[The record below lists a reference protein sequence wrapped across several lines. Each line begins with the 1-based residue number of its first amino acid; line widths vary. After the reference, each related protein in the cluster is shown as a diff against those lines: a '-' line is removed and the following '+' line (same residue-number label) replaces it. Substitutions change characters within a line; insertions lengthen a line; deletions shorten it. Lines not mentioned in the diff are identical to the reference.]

1 MGITTFYLAIPYL
14 EEGTDRTY
22 LFEEME
28 TAFTKE
34 QALAIKNSL
43 VNFTV
48 YDGIIIKRID
58 LKQ

>member
-14 EEGTDRTY
+14 EEGTRRTY
-22 LFEEME
+22 LFDEME

-34 QALAIKNSL
+34 QASAIKNSL

-58 LKQ
+58 LKV